1 MKEKKFYTAKYDRV
15 FKTILCNED
24 NKELFQEFL
33 SRLLKKK
40 VEVIEFLRN
49 ELPVNTTEEKVK
61 TVDVLV
67 KVDNDYIHIELNTN
81 YNKYLHIRNYIYFST
96 LYSTKVKRGE
106 KYDLI
111 TKFLHL
117 DFTYGLKEEKEE
129 KISYYIQ
136 SNQQEKYLENIEI
149 IEY

>member
-1 MKEKKFYTAKYDRV
+1 MTKEKKFYTAKYDRV

-40 VEVIEFLRN
+40 VKVIEFLRN

-96 LYSTKVKRGE
+96 LYSNKSKKRR
-106 KYDLI
+106 
-111 TKFLHL
+111 
-117 DFTYGLKEEKEE
+117 
-129 KISYYIQ
+129 KI
-136 SNQQEKYLENIEI
+136 
-149 IEY
+149 